1 MADEKLAIDGGEP
14 AGVQFRGPAYP
25 GGERVGEEEVE
36 AAVRV
41 VRSGRLFRHS
51 ARQFPPPPSDNT
63 LFESE
68 LAAFVGVPHAQAT
81 SSGTAALQCAVAA
94 LGISPGD
101 EVLVPAYTFVATAAA
116 IVLAGGVPV
125 IVDVDASL
133 GMSAAD
139 LGRRISPRTRGVVA
153 VHMRGAACDVDA
165 IREVADAHGLPVVED
180 VAQAAGATLRGRA
193 LGSLGQL
200 GCFSFQYNKAI
211 TAGEGGAVVARDAE
225 LFRRV
230 NVYGDTVAWLR
241 PDAPA
246 DVEMAFGMNARLPE
260 VSAAILRVQL
270 GRLPDIVAHGR
281 RRRHQL
287 ERAFLEAT
295 DAPSALRPLLEPD
308 GDNGTSFLF
317 FAPTVDAAAFVV
329 DALRAERVFS
339 TRVFEHERP
348 GAHVFTGW
356 RAMMNRS
363 SWAKDGAPWSHARP
377 ELRYDP
383 AEFAGTLDRLAR
395 AVQVDLHSNMEDAFY
410 AGIARAL
417 DKVLRDPRA
426 GFRARA

>member
-1 MADEKLAIDGGEP
+1 M
-14 AGVQFRGPAYP
+14 
-25 GGERVGEEEVE
+25 
-36 AAVRV
+36 
-41 VRSGRLFRHS
+41 
-51 ARQFPPPPSDNT
+51 
-63 LFESE
+63 
-68 LAAFVGVPHAQAT
+68 
-81 SSGTAALQCAVAA
+81 AA

-241 PDAPA
+241 PTPPPTS
-246 DVEMAFGMNARLPE
+246 RWR
-260 VSAAILRVQL
+260 SA
-270 GRLPDIVAHGR
+270 
-281 RRRHQL
+281 
-287 ERAFLEAT
+287 
-295 DAPSALRPLLEPD
+295 
-308 GDNGTSFLF
+308 
-317 FAPTVDAAAFVV
+317 
-329 DALRAERVFS
+329 
-339 TRVFEHERP
+339 
-348 GAHVFTGW
+348 
-356 RAMMNRS
+356 
-363 SWAKDGAPWSHARP
+363 
-377 ELRYDP
+377 
-383 AEFAGTLDRLAR
+383 
-395 AVQVDLHSNMEDAFY
+395 
-410 AGIARAL
+410 
-417 DKVLRDPRA
+417 
-426 GFRARA
+426 